1 MGRKSGRRSTTEG
14 HAEPLAN
21 LRFFDESIFA
31 AEVDNPSNIDV
42 VVGGT
47 TTEEQATDCGV
58 SCVLLGPQDLLSRYG
73 VMVGAE
79 QLDAII
85 VGAGFGGMGA
95 AIHLNRVGYN
105 NIAILDRE
113 DDLAGTWHINR
124 YPRLTVDVP
133 TTTYSYWF
141 EPYPY
146 WSRLYAPGEE
156 LKQYADHV
164 ADKYDVRRYMRFH
177 TTVEGARWD
186 EEAQVWRVALAGGE
200 TLTARFL
207 ITATGFLSQ
216 PRTPDIP
223 GITGF
228 NGKVIHSTRWDHSY
242 SLEGRRVG
250 IIGTGVT
257 AVQLIP
263 ELADNASDLTIYQ
276 RTPIWVIP
284 KIDFAIPPAVQRL
297 FARFPF
303 QQRAV
308 RWVTDAMG
316 ELGVVPG
323 IVYYRWAR
331 PLTVAAAKLS
341 KMHMF
346 ASIRDKELRRKLT
359 PDYDFG
365 CKRPT
370 YHNSYYRT
378 LTKPN
383 VHLETAGIERIEP
396 DGIVTA
402 DGRKTVIDTLV
413 LATGFDLWDANF
425 PAIEVVG
432 REGRNLGKW
441 WRDNRFHTYQGV
453 SVPYFPNFLSLASPY
468 AFAGFSFFNTM
479 EYQMRHMDRLF
490 GELRRRTGTTFELT
504 EEANARFFDRMTER
518 VDDMV
523 FFRGN
528 CASSRSYYFR
538 GKATMMRPT
547 STRNA
552 VRESTRFPLSD
563 YAFT

>member
-1 MGRKSGRRSTTEG
+1 MG
-14 HAEPLAN
+14 
-21 LRFFDESIFA
+21 A
-31 AEVDNPSNIDV
+31 AH
-42 VVGGT
+42 
-47 TTEEQATDCGV
+47 
-58 SCVLLGPQDLLSRYG
+58 
-73 VMVGAE
+73 
-79 QLDAII
+79 LDAVI

-95 AIHLNRVGYN
+95 AIQLNRLGYDD
-105 NIAILDRE
+105 IAILDRE
-113 DDLAGTWHINR
+113 DDLGGTWHVNR

-156 LKQYADHV
+156 LKRYADYV
-164 ADKYDVRRYMRFH
+164 ADKYGVRRYMRFG

-186 EEAQVWRVALAGGE
+186 EEEQVWRVVLADGE

-207 ITATGFLSQ
+207 ITATGYLSQ
-216 PRTPDIP
+216 PRIPDIP
-223 GITGF
+223 GITSF
-228 NGKVIHSTRWDHSY
+228 DGKVMHSTRWDHDY
-242 SLEGRRVG
+242 SLTGRRVA

-257 AVQLIP
+257 AVQLIQ
-263 ELADNASDLTIYQ
+263 ELAEKAAELTVYQ

-284 KIDFAIPPAVQRL
+284 KIDFPIPATAQRL
-297 FARFPF
+297 FVRFPF
-303 QQRAV
+303 LQRAL
-308 RWVTDAMG
+308 RWVTDAIG

-323 IVYYRWAR
+323 IVFYRWAR
-331 PLTVAAAKLS
+331 PLTVAAANLS
-341 KMHMF
+341 KALMF
-346 ASIRDKELRRKLT
+346 VSVRDKGLRRKLT

-370 YHNSYYRT
+370 YNNSYYRT
-378 LTKPN
+378 FTRPH

-413 LATGFDLWDANF
+413 LATGFDLWEANF

-441 WRDNRFHTYQGV
+441 WRDNRFQNYQGV

-468 AFAGFSFFNTM
+468 AFAGFSFFNMM
-479 EYQMRHMDRLF
+479 EYQMRHMNRLF
-490 GELRRRTGTTFELT
+490 GELRRRGATTFEVT
-504 EEANARFFDRMTER
+504 DEALARFFDRMSAR

-528 CASSRSYYFR
+528 CASSRSYYYR
-538 GKATMMRPT
+538 GDATMLRPT

-552 VRESTRFPLSD
+552 VRESMRFPLSD
-563 YAFT
+563 YKIA